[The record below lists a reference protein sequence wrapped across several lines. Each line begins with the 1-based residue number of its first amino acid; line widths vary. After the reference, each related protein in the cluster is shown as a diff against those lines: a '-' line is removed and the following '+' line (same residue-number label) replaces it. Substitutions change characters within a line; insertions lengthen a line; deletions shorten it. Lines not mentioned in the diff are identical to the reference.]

1 MDLATKRI
9 IETESAIVMMGEK
22 KNQLENKLKIVE
34 GPLQLGG
41 KILQDD
47 IWSHL
52 LEKTLLLQYDNMQKL
67 GDEKRQLENDNN
79 ELKSENE
86 KLKMKIAKLEA
97 SKKKEES
104 EEVEE
109 EDPEE
114 RLVYSSS
121 DGLSYEEW
129 EAKALK
135 DLKNAERRD
144 PLPLSCLKRV
154 KRG

>member
-1 MDLATKRI
+1 M
-9 IETESAIVMMGEK
+9 ETESALVMMDEK
-22 KNQLENKLKIVE
+22 KTQLESKLKIVV

-52 LEKTLLLQYDNMQKL
+52 LEKTLLLQYNNMQKL
-67 GDEKRQLENDNN
+67 GDEKMQIEEINN
-79 ELKSENE
+79 ELKAKND
-86 KLKMKIAKLEA
+86 KLKMKIAELEA
-97 SKKKEES
+97 SQKEEES
-104 EEVEE
+104 EEE

-121 DGLSYEEW
+121 DGLSYDEW
-129 EAKALK
+129 EAKALR

-144 PLPLSCLKRV
+144 PLPLSCLKRF